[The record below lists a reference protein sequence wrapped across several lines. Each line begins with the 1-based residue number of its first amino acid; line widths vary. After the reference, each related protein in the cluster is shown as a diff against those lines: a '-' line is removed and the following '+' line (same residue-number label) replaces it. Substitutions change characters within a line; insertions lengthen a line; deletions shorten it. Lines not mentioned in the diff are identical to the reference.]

1 MEKQELIIGWVITG
15 GIAIIGPIIAIVQSH
30 KNQKLQKTIEQKKM
44 RHDAY
49 SAFLR
54 ELDGIS
60 KDMSI
65 SPMNKIQEIAKK
77 VISQVLTPNYQ
88 VADHEIVLNNC
99 LIEMYNAMWE
109 CVEHASKPLLRIS
122 QAIAVVELDAT
133 EELMPMLQ
141 DLKLLTESLNQEWQ
155 KALGSVP
162 KDIQGLQKIS
172 EIGKIDYWA
181 RFQSLSQQIIHQMR
195 KECSIS

>member
-1 MEKQELIIGWVITG
+1 MEKQELIIGWVIMG

>member
-15 GIAIIGPIIAIVQSH
+15 GIAIIGWIIAIVQSH

-77 VISQVLTPNYQ
+77 VIPQVLTLNYQ
-88 VADHEIVLNNC
+88 AADHEIVLNNC
-99 LIEMYNAMWE
+99 LIEKNKNCKIGTHSNFSLAKFRRGLYN
-109 CVEHASKPLLRIS
+109 VSKT
-122 QAIAVVELDAT
+122 AA
-133 EELMPMLQ
+133 
-141 DLKLLTESLNQEWQ
+141 
-155 KALGSVP
+155 
-162 KDIQGLQKIS
+162 
-172 EIGKIDYWA
+172 
-181 RFQSLSQQIIHQMR
+181 
-195 KECSIS
+195 